1 LLERG
6 PSMDKAEESST
17 GNPRRFN
24 GSTEQAHLPPQV
36 ASLIANRS
44 TNHYQTAME
53 MGIGINPQIAR
64 LPKTQTNRSTRLSGS
79 DYGDRHSAD
88 AGRTDLLNHPHTNSV
103 LLIQTNRSIANT
115 NKQSGSS
122 TCKEPNLAAD

>member
-1 LLERG
+1 
-6 PSMDKAEESST
+6 MDKAEESST

-64 LPKTQTNRSTRLSGS
+64 LPKAQTNRSTRLRALIMATG
-79 DYGDRHSAD
+79 HSAD
-88 AGRTDLLNHPHTNSV
+88 DE
-103 LLIQTNRSIANT
+103 TNRSTESPSHTLRSAN
-115 NKQSGSS
+115 
-122 TCKEPNLAAD
+122 PNQQINS